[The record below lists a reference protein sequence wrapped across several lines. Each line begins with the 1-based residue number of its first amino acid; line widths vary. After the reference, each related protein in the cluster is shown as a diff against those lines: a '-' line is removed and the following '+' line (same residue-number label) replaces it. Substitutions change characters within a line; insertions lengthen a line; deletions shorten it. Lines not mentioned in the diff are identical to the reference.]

1 MEMLE
6 TSVIADQFQ
15 GLSEAEVQDRR
26 SRGLGN
32 NLKFKSSRSYAQ
44 ILRDNL
50 FTFINCVLFA
60 IGLTLSF
67 LGRVSDA
74 LVSVGVV
81 FFNMV
86 VSLAQEIRAKRKLDR
101 ITLLTRPRVTVIREG
116 HERILDPAEI
126 VIGDLGVVRP
136 GDQVVADGQ
145 VVSEGQAELDE
156 SLLTGESDSVLKTK
170 GDQVFSGSFCVN
182 GSAVYEVQKVGEAS
196 FANQITAGAR
206 AYRQIYTPLQ
216 REVNLVVRVLV
227 LLAIFYGILL
237 ALASILNNTTLVESA
252 QAAAVIAGLVPNGL
266 FMAITLAYALGA
278 VRIANKGA
286 LVQQANAVESL
297 SNVDVLCTDK
307 TGTLTAN
314 RIGLYAVK
322 PLIDSVSEEALRSI
336 LGSYARSTLT
346 PNRTIQALA
355 QGCPNGW
362 IQFTEAQIP
371 FSSERKWSALY
382 FGESKR
388 AEDLRDAD
396 PTVLRRGYVLG
407 APEVLELRIEL
418 SEAAR
423 RQIEEWT
430 AQGLRVLLLAHFGEP
445 CAWQDAAGEPCLPP
459 QLSGLG
465 LIALSD
471 ELRDG
476 VHETL
481 RAFSRVG
488 VAFKII
494 SGDHPQ
500 TVAALARQAG
510 LDGDELKTITG
521 SQLEELS
528 ESELAQ
534 VAEETTIFGRITPRQ
549 KEKLVQALRK
559 RGHYVAMTGD
569 GVNDV
574 LSLKQANLGIAMESG
589 SPATRSVAD
598 IILLGDS
605 FAALPPAFG
614 EGRRIRSAM
623 TNIMKLFMVRVFF
636 SAMLMMAVA
645 AIDLGFP
652 FTPKQSSILVLLTVG
667 IPVIGLTVW
676 ARPEATS
683 GRSLVRSLLHFA
695 IPATLLLTL
704 LGLGVYAG
712 FLVGSSLSLKN
723 TSPQLSE
730 AAILDQAEPVARA
743 ALTTVTIYCGLLLVV
758 FAQPPTQF
766 WVGGQPKVNG
776 DWRPALLALADLMIY
791 WVIVAIAPLRNFF
804 DLAPLP
810 ILDNL
815 LLVGLALLWGLGLRW
830 LWRYRLLDKFLN
842 TDLN

>member
-1 MEMLE
+1 MLE
-6 TSVIADQFQ
+6 APVQTDQLQ
-15 GLSEAEVQDRR
+15 GLSEAEVQARR
-26 SRGLGN
+26 NRGQGN
-32 NLKFKSSRSYAQ
+32 NFKFKSSRSYAR
-44 ILRDNL
+44 IFRDNL

-81 FFNMV
+81 LVNV
-86 VSLAQEIRAKRKLDR
+86 LVSLVQEVRAKRKLDR

-116 HERILDPAEI
+116 RERTLDPAEI
-126 VIGDLGVVRP
+126 VVGDLAVLQP

-145 VVSEGQAELDE
+145 VVSEGQVELDE
-156 SLLTGESDSVLKTK
+156 SLLTGESDSVFKKK
-170 GDQVFSGSFCVN
+170 GDPVFSGSFCMN
-182 GSAVYEVQKVGEAS
+182 GSAVYEVEKVGAAS

-227 LLAIFYGILL
+227 LLVTFFGILL
-237 ALASILNNTTLVESA
+237 VLASILNDTTLVESA
-252 QAAAVIAGLVPNGL
+252 QTAAVIVGLVPNGL
-266 FMAITLAYALGA
+266 FLTITLAYALGA

-286 LVQQANAVESL
+286 LVQQTNAVESL
-297 SNVDVLCTDK
+297 SNVDILCADK

-314 RIGLYAVK
+314 RICLYAVK
-322 PLIDSVSEEALRSI
+322 PLADGISEGALR
-336 LGSYARSTLT
+336 LMLASYAKSTVT
-346 PNRTIQALA
+346 PNRTIQALVQGCRESETQFA
-355 QGCPNGW
+355 QG
-362 IQFTEAQIP
+362 QVP

-382 FGESKR
+382 FEEGN
-388 AEDLRDAD
+388 LRENARDTNPAS
-396 PTVLRRGYVLG
+396 LRGGYVLG
-407 APEVLELRIEL
+407 APEVLALRLNL
-418 SEAAR
+418 SEAA
-423 RQIEEWT
+423 QSQMEEWT
-430 AQGLRVLLLAHFGEP
+430 AGGLRVLLFAHFWENDTLYDVTGE
-445 CAWQDAAGEPCLPP
+445 ACLPP
-459 QLSGLG
+459 RLSGLG

-476 VHETL
+476 VHDTL
-481 RAFSRVG
+481 RAFRKVG
-488 VAFKII
+488 VTFKVI

-510 LDGDELKTITG
+510 LVGGEMKMVTG
-521 SQLEELS
+521 PQLEELS

-534 VAEETTIFGRITPRQ
+534 VAEETTIFGRISPRQ
-549 KEKLVQALRK
+549 KEKLIQALRK
-559 RGHYVAMTGD
+559 QGHYVAMTGD

-623 TNIMKLFMVRVFF
+623 TDIMKLFMVRVFF
-636 SAMLMMAVA
+636 SALLMMAVA
-645 AIDLGFP
+645 VVGLGFP
-652 FTPKQSSILVLLTVG
+652 FTPKQNSILVLLTVG
-667 IPVIGLTVW
+667 IPVIGLTIW
-676 ARPEATS
+676 AHPETTS
-683 GRSLVRSLLHFA
+683 SRGLVRSLLHFA

-704 LGLGVYAG
+704 LGLGIYAG
-712 FLVGSSLSLKN
+712 YLVGSSISLRN
-723 TSPQLSE
+723 VTPHLSE

-743 ALTTVTIYCGLLLVV
+743 ALTTVTVYCGLLLVV
-758 FAQPPTQF
+758 FVQPPSQF
-766 WVGGQPKVNG
+766 WVGGQAKING
-776 DWRPALLALADLMIY
+776 DWRPALLAVANLGIY
-791 WVIVAIAPLRNFF
+791 WTIIAIAPLRNFF

-810 ILDNL
+810 LLDNL